1 MGRGWLLK
9 WNGPRYLCQ
18 VIEIKLFQG
27 IPSFNGI
34 SDDNRYLVEE
44 KAFRYFTL
52 TSVSNSLYSFK
63 VLTST
68 AIFFSQSVLNLVGI
82 VNETFLV
89 INTSPIPIGKS
100 LKIAD
105 KKNTEYLVLW
115 VSLELP
121 NNKNIKMISP
131 VWIDLIFFNHS
142 EFSSSQL
149 KLH

>member
-1 MGRGWLLK
+1 MKITFTPPSETLTHGEGLVIKR
-9 WNGPRYLCQ
+9 NGPRYLCQ

-63 VLTST
+63 VLTSI

-82 VNETFLV
+82 VNETLLV
-89 INTSPIPIGKS
+89 INNGPIPVRKS
-100 LKIAD
+100 LKIKD
-105 KKNTEYLVLW
+105 KKNRLLSTL
-115 VSLELP
+115 
-121 NNKNIKMISP
+121 
-131 VWIDLIFFNHS
+131 S
-142 EFSSSQL
+142 ESRVT
-149 KLH
+149 

>member
-68 AIFFSQSVLNLVGI
+68 AIFFSQSILNLVGI

-100 LKIAD
+100 LKIKD
-105 KKNTEYLVLW
+105 KKKTRILSTLSESRVTPGGGTPLQEPNGDVPLDGVAF
-115 VSLELP
+115 SRLEWL
-121 NNKNIKMISP
+121 
-131 VWIDLIFFNHS
+131 
-142 EFSSSQL
+142 
-149 KLH
+149 

>member
-1 MGRGWLLK
+1 MKITFTPPSETVTHGEWLVIK
-9 WNGPRYLCQ
+9 WNSPRYLCQ

-52 TSVSNSLYSFK
+52 TSISNSLYSFK

-89 INTSPIPIGKS
+89 INTSPIPIRKS
-100 LKIAD
+100 LKVKD
-105 KKNTEYLVLW
+105 KKNRILSTL
-115 VSLELP
+115 
-121 NNKNIKMISP
+121 
-131 VWIDLIFFNHS
+131 S
-142 EFSSSQL
+142 ESRVT
-149 KLH
+149 

>member
-1 MGRGWLLK
+1 MVIK

-27 IPSFNGI
+27 IPSFNRI

-44 KAFRYFTL
+44 KAFCYFTL

-68 AIFFSQSVLNLVGI
+68 AIFFSQSILNLVGI

-89 INTSPIPIGKS
+89 INNGPIPIGKS
-100 LKIAD
+100 LKITD
-105 KKNTEYLVLW
+105 KKKTEY
-115 VSLELP
+115 
-121 NNKNIKMISP
+121 
-131 VWIDLIFFNHS
+131 
-142 EFSSSQL
+142 
-149 KLH
+149 

>member
-1 MGRGWLLK
+1 MKITFTPPSETVTHGERLVIK
-9 WNGPRYLCQ
+9 WNSPRYLCQ

-63 VLTST
+63 VLTSI
-68 AIFFSQSVLNLVGI
+68 AIFFSQSILNLVGI

-89 INTSPIPIGKS
+89 INNGPIPVRKS
-100 LKIAD
+100 LKVKD
-105 KKNTEYLVLW
+105 KKTEY
-115 VSLELP
+115 
-121 NNKNIKMISP
+121 
-131 VWIDLIFFNHS
+131 
-142 EFSSSQL
+142 
-149 KLH
+149 

>member
-9 WNGPRYLCQ
+9 WNGLGYLCQ

-34 SDDNRYLVEE
+34 SDDNRYLIEE

-52 TSVSNSLYSFK
+52 TSISNSLHSFK
-63 VLTST
+63 MLTSI

-89 INTSPIPIGKS
+89 INNRPIPIGKS

-105 KKNTEYLVLW
+105 KKTPEY
-115 VSLELP
+115 
-121 NNKNIKMISP
+121 
-131 VWIDLIFFNHS
+131 
-142 EFSSSQL
+142 
-149 KLH
+149 

>member
-1 MGRGWLLK
+1 MVIK

-34 SDDNRYLVEE
+34 SDYNRYLVEE

-52 TSVSNSLYSFK
+52 TSISNSLYSFK
-63 VLTST
+63 VFTSI

-89 INTSPIPIGKS
+89 INNCPVPIGKS
-100 LKIAD
+100 LKIKD
-105 KKNTEYLVLW
+105 TKTEY
-115 VSLELP
+115 
-121 NNKNIKMISP
+121 
-131 VWIDLIFFNHS
+131 
-142 EFSSSQL
+142 
-149 KLH
+149 

>member
-68 AIFFSQSVLNLVGI
+68 AIFFSQSILNLVGI
-82 VNETFLV
+82 GNETFLV

-105 KKNTEYLVLW
+105 KKKTEYLVLW